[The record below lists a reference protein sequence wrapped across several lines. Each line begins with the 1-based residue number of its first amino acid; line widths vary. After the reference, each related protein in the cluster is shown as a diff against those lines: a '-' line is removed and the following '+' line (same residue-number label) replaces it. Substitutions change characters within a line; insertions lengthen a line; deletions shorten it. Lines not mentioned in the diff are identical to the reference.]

1 VLRIAG
7 ILSEQLAGERRAL
20 TAVKEAFALTANC
33 YRAFAV
39 KRMTVRCYATAAA
52 AGVFVT
58 ASDAMKPAA
67 RINYLASPFFQLG
80 QPVAVMTTSKKLGH
94 FRAGHSFAFPSML
107 KVL

>member
-67 RINYLASPFFQLG
+67 RINYLASPFFQIGKPVGVMTVLNKLG
-80 QPVAVMTTSKKLGH
+80 Q
-94 FRAGHSFAFPSML
+94 FRAGHFFALTAML
-107 KVL
+107 KVF